1 MSVVGM
7 FELLAWVLSAII
19 GGWLLLDVIRVSR
32 RYGYDSLVNGE
43 DLTDSTLDA
52 TTSVDDL
59 KGTSA

>member
-1 MSVVGM
+1 MSLVGV
-7 FELLAWVLSAII
+7 FELLAWILSAII

-43 DLTDSTLDA
+43 DLSDA

>member
-7 FELLAWVLSAII
+7 FELLAWILSAII

-43 DLTDSTLDA
+43 DMTDA
-52 TTSVDDL
+52 TTNVDDL